1 MYCLDLAARKNGYD
15 QAWIGLND
23 MPFFSQEILALKPF
37 KAKKDASKGP
47 NFGLNREKSKQPPYF
62 PDSEWQKILSEN
74 DRRFWARKYIAKS
87 VWQVGLTQIWLTLTE
102 KTLKK
107 IAG

>member
-1 MYCLDLAARKNGYD
+1 MDWTERYA
-15 QAWIGLND
+15 I
-23 MPFFSQEILALKPF
+23 FFQEILALEPF
-37 KAKKDASKGP
+37 KAKKEASKGP
-47 NFGLNREKSKQPPYF
+47 NFGLNREQSKQPPYF
-62 PDSEWQKILSEN
+62 PDSEWRRILSEN

-87 VWQVGLTQIWLTLTE
+87 VWQVGLTQIWLKLTE